1 MSRTRKNFEKLTFN
15 NLNLQARKGGMSR
28 RMKNKTRESKKIQKQ
43 PNDNEK
49 KIRKKKQ
56 NEKILEK

>member
-28 RMKNKTRESKKIQKQ
+28 RMNKKMRESKKTQKS
-43 PNDNEK
+43 PFDNEK
-49 KIRKKKQ
+49 KITKKKQ
-56 NEKILEK
+56 NEKILGK